1 MAIRKLKPT
10 SNGHRN
16 MSVSTFEEITTAK
29 PYKALTTDLK
39 SKAGRNN
46 TGRTTVRFRGGGVK
60 RRYRIIDLKRDKD
73 NIPARVQTIEYDPN
87 RTAYIALVAYAD
99 GEKRYILA
107 PKGLKVGDVIE
118 SGSEADIKPGNALE
132 LKDIPVGTTVHAIE
146 LKAGRG
152 ATLARSAGTG
162 AQLMA
167 KEGNFATLRLPSGE
181 MRMVHLN
188 CKATVGTVGNSE
200 HELLRIGKAGKN
212 RYKGKRPHVRGSVM
226 NPVDHP
232 HGGGEG
238 RTPIGRPAPMTP
250 WGKKAIGVKTRN
262 KKKQSSAYIV
272 RRRNEK

>member
-16 MSVSTFEEITTAK
+16 MSVSTFEEVTTAK

-60 RRYRIIDLKRDKD
+60 RRYRIIDFKRDKD

-146 LKAGRG
+146 LKANRG
-152 ATLARSAGTG
+152 AILVRSAGAG

-167 KEGNFATLRLPSGE
+167 KEGKFATLRLPSGE

-188 CKATVGTVGNSE
+188 CKATIGIVGNSE
-200 HELLRIGKAGKN
+200 HELVRVGKAGKS
-212 RYKGKRPHVRGSVM
+212 RYQGKRPHVRGSVM

-238 RTPIGRPAPMTP
+238 RAPIGRPSPMTP

-262 KKKQSSAYIV
+262 SKKQSSAYIV

>member
-60 RRYRIIDLKRDKD
+60 RRYRIIDFKRDKD
-73 NIPARVQTIEYDPN
+73 NIPAKVQTIEYDPN
-87 RTAYIALVAYAD
+87 RSAYIALVAYAD

-118 SGSEADIKPGNALE
+118 SGENADIKPGNALE
-132 LKDIPVGTTVHAIE
+132 LKDIPVGSTVHAVE
-146 LKAGRG
+146 LKANRG
-152 ATLARSAGTG
+152 AILVRSAGTG

-167 KEGNFATLRLPSGE
+167 KEGGFATLRLPSGE
-181 MRMVHLN
+181 MRRVHLN
-188 CKATVGTVGNSE
+188 WRATIGTVGNSG
-200 HELLRIGKAGKN
+200 HELLRVGKAGKS
-212 RYKGKRPHVRGSVM
+212 RFKGKRPHVRGSVM

-238 RTPIGRPAPMTP
+238 RTPIGRPSPMTP

>member
-16 MSVSTFEEITTAK
+16 MSVSTFEEVTTSK
-29 PYKALTTDLK
+29 PYKKLTTDLK
-39 SKAGRNN
+39 SKGGRNN
-46 TGRTTVRFRGGGVK
+46 TGRTTLRFRGGGVK
-60 RRYRIIDLKRDKD
+60 RRYRIIDFKRDKD
-73 NIPARVQTIEYDPN
+73 NIPAKVQTIEYDPN
-87 RTAYIALVAYAD
+87 RSAYIALVAYAD

-132 LKDIPVGTTVHAIE
+132 LKDIPVGTTVHAVE
-146 LKAGRG
+146 LRAGTG
-152 ATLARSAGTG
+152 ATLVRSAGTG

-181 MRMVHLN
+181 VRMVHLN
-188 CKATVGTVGNSE
+188 CKATVGTVGNTE
-200 HELLRIGKAGKN
+200 HELIRVGKAGKS
-212 RYKGKRPHVRGSVM
+212 RYLGRRPHVRGSAM

-250 WGKKAIGVKTRN
+250 WGRKAIGVKTRN
-262 KKKQSSAYIV
+262 AKKQSSAYIV

>member
-152 ATLARSAGTG
+152 AILARSAGTG

-238 RTPIGRPAPMTP
+238 RTPIGRPSPMTP
-250 WGKKAIGVKTRN
+250 WGKKAMGVKTRN
-262 KKKQSSAYIV
+262 TKKQSEAYIV